1 MSIQVFNKDQLHH
14 IQKGAD
20 YRVILRNHIDE
31 ALNRNK
37 FKRNYILSS
46 LPGLGKTHEMEQAV
60 SKLTNEPVIMRGDGS
75 PYNYFI
81 DLATAMYLNGGADNP
96 LTVINDDCDILFND
110 KNINVT
116 KNAFNNSRLYKYA
129 KNYTTLKPLCSDVQW
144 AALEY
149 FADATKA
156 GIELDVSN
164 VTFIILTNMHL
175 QDVHEVSAQEP
186 GSTKYEKYNNR
197 YAIRRRTQYKE
208 IDMPTMDLWGY
219 VADVVLNEQICE
231 KFIPNISKGHKEQ
244 ILQWLYTKWEN
255 DVTEQNLS
263 IVEKMTMDIANYPND
278 YLDIWELEYVR

>member
-1 MSIQVFNKDQLHH
+1 MAIQIFNKDQLHH

-20 YRVILRNHIDE
+20 YRIILRNHIDE

-75 PYNYFI
+75 FYTYFI
-81 DLATAMYLNGGADNP
+81 DLATAMYLNGGAGNP

-116 KNAFNNSRLYKYA
+116 KNAFNNTRLFKYA
-129 KNYTTLKPLCSDVQW
+129 RNYTSLKPLCSDIQW
-144 AALEY
+144 EALQH
-149 FADATKA
+149 FAEDDKA

-164 VTFIILTNMHL
+164 VTFIILTNIHL
-175 QDVHEVSAQEP
+175 QDVHEVEAQDTGSA
-186 GSTKYEKYNNR
+186 KYEKYNAR

-208 IDMPTMDLWGY
+208 IDMPVMNLWGY

-231 KFIPNISKGHKEQ
+231 KFIPNISKEHKEQ

-255 DVTEQNLS
+255 DITERNLS
-263 IVEKMTMDIANYPND
+263 VVEKMTMDIANYPDD